1 MRTADASRSGHSWPA
16 FLAWSLVGVGFALGF
31 LSIMT
36 IGLPILIAAV
46 VGTVALMLSRWAKR
60 GVLGLLAG
68 LAVPLLYVA
77 YLNRSGPGVVCSNA
91 GGTTACID
99 QWSPWPW
106 VAVALVLLVAS
117 GLIQARQ
124 QP

>member
-1 MRTADASRSGHSWPA
+1 MRTADGSENSHSWPA
-16 FLAWSLVGVGFALGF
+16 FVAWSLVGIGYALGL

-36 IGLPILIAAV
+36 IGLPILLAAV
-46 VGTVALMLSRWAKR
+46 AGTLALLLSRWAR
-60 GVLGLLAG
+60 LGVLGLLAG

-77 YLNRSGPGVVCSNA
+77 YLNRSGPGQICTTTGDA
-91 GGTTACID
+91 TACLD

-117 GLIQARQ
+117 GVLQARQ

>member
-1 MRTADASRSGHSWPA
+1 MRTADASHSGHSWSA
-16 FLAWSLVGVGFALGF
+16 FLTWSLVGVGYALGL

-36 IGLPILIAAV
+36 IGVPILLAAV
-46 VGTVALMLSRWAKR
+46 AGTAVLLLSRWAKR

-68 LAVPLLYVA
+68 LAVPLLYIA
-77 YLNRSGPGVVCSNA
+77 YLNRSGPGQVCSSIGDA
-91 GGTTACID
+91 TACID

-117 GLIQARQ
+117 GVLQTRQ